1 MAGPAFCAACGKAL
15 PVGNDGPRVV
25 TGTMLPTTEAGAALV
40 GDQLGKQMY
49 TSSWILLLVGVLQ
62 LGVAAVVLALTW
74 PHLPAIRPEA
84 RLEVFLRLGILF
96 SVAAVFVG
104 LFFWARF
111 QPFPATVTGLCL
123 YLAMLLFN
131 IVTAVGEGV
140 ANGQSRGVGVGC
152 LDIVVLAV
160 LVKGITAA
168 NQQRRLRQQRPVSQ

>member
-1 MAGPAFCAACGKAL
+1 LAFCAACGKAL
-15 PVGNDGPRVV
+15 PVRNDGPRVIA
-25 TGTMLPTTEAGAALV
+25 GTMLPTTEAGAALV

-62 LGVAAVVLALTW
+62 LAVAGVVLGLTW
-74 PHLPAIRPEA
+74 SHLPALRPEA

-96 SVAAVFVG
+96 AVAALFVG

-123 YLAMLLFN
+123 YLAMMLFN
-131 IVTAVGEGV
+131 IFAAVSEGV
-140 ANGQSRGVGVGC
+140 ATGKSNGFGVGC
-152 LDIVVLAV
+152 LDIVVIAV

-168 NQQRRLRQQRPVSQ
+168 NQQRRLRQQPLAQ